1 MAAYNQSYT
10 GLAQHKGKNRV
21 QKKPKAVV
29 YASFL
34 KVQRSLPE
42 GQIVEKR
49 DIWVVLDLSK

>member
-1 MAAYNQSYT
+1 MAAYKQFYT

-34 KVQRSLPE
+34 KVRRSLLE
-42 GQIVEKR
+42 GQTVEKQN
-49 DIWVVLDLSK
+49 I

>member
-1 MAAYNQSYT
+1 MAAYKQSYT

-29 YASFL
+29 YDFFL
-34 KVQRSLPE
+34 KVRRTLLE

-49 DIWVVLDLSK
+49 DI